1 MESLIELSAKATR
14 YLLDR
19 RLEGER
25 AVSVY
30 IYIYIISWI
39 NLGKLVLTHLQV
51 DQVRSLSNLCV
62 GIASE

>member
-1 MESLIELSAKATR
+1 MMESRRGLSLLRCDTSSIEEDKTR
-14 YLLDR
+14 
-19 RLEGER
+19 GR

-30 IYIYIISWI
+30 TISWI